1 MPETQLG
8 VQEKRPDLPTPVA
21 PAWDSGLEAIEGSP
35 GGSAGK
41 ESTCYA
47 EDLGLIPG
55 SERSPG
61 GENGTPVFL
70 PGKSF
75 GQRILSGY
83 SPWGSK
89 ESDMTEH
96 SSKVYR
102 RIEHTVPRLSIYSL
116 LPGGNT

>member
-61 GENGTPVFL
+61 EGNGNPLQSSCLEISMDRGTWWATVH
-70 PGKSF
+70 
-75 GQRILSGY
+75 RIT
-83 SPWGSK
+83 
-89 ESDMTEH
+89 ESDI
-96 SSKVYR
+96 SK
-102 RIEHTVPRLSIYSL
+102 RLTFTSRKEVL
-116 LPGGNT
+116 LYEWCLGNQGDG